1 MINTKTTK
9 PVILAAYR
17 DAQQD
22 LTTAQVELRIALVW
36 AIGATLWAIAF

>member
-17 DAQQD
+17 DAQQE

-36 AIGATLWAIAF
+36 AIAATLWAIAF

>member
-17 DAQQD
+17 DSQQE
-22 LTTAQVELRIALVW
+22 LTTAQVELRIALAW